1 MPHGLYQCD
10 KCPAVFT
17 QHYNLVKHQEA
28 HALAGSLPPV
38 DDNQESKIQEV
49 KVLLTEMMLYIQYC

>member
-1 MPHGLYQCD
+1 MPQGLYQCD